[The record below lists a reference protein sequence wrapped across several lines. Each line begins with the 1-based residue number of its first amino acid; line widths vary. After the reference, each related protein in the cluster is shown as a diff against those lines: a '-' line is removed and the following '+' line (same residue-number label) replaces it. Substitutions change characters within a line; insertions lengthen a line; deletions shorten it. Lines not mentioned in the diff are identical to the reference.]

1 MPIRINFKKFL
12 KEAEI
17 YRILACILKLFD
29 VPNTESTLTRED
41 CREDEG
47 GDPSKMSLKSMQDI
61 LDNFDKIQPTLYY
74 SIFKQA
80 CTWHCILLIKDMEI
94 ALNVAGEIVKGKVH
108 FWIKLKIEKKKL
120 KSLNIAF
127 TAAKQTFCP
136 SES

>member
-1 MPIRINFKKFL
+1 
-12 KEAEI
+12 
-17 YRILACILKLFD
+17 
-29 VPNTESTLTRED
+29 
-41 CREDEG
+41 
-47 GDPSKMSLKSMQDI
+47 MQDI

-108 FWIKLKIEKKKL
+108 FWIKLKIEKTKL
-120 KSLNIAF
+120 KSQNIAF

-136 SES
+136 SEF